1 MNHFYGT
8 DSKLHIVDSNS
19 FEEAVHDLA
28 AYLVAYALSQAMD
41 FAGLSACSIQWGA
54 WGGVGM
60 VAHNATVLQ
69 RMHRAGIEVV
79 KPSSGL
85 GVLAKVLFG
94 SSISPQV

>member
-1 MNHFYGT
+1 MH
-8 DSKLHIVDSNS
+8 DS
-19 FEEAVHDLA
+19 A
-28 AYLVAYALSQAMD
+28 AYLIASAFSQAMD
-41 FAGLSACSIQWGA
+41 HAGLSACSIQWGA

-85 GVLAKVLFG
+85 RVLAKVLFG
-94 SSISPQV
+94 SSISPQVCQRYRNVCFQSINGQIAGEVR